1 MPRFYIEDFR
11 SLEKTPFSPR
21 ALYTRLGQVILSS
34 TSSRASLESADPETG
49 EYRVVLTG
57 RLDLQ
62 SSRPHRW

>member
-11 SLEKTPFSPR
+11 SLEKAPFSPR
-21 ALYTRLGQVILSS
+21 LLYAKIGNVILSS
-34 TSSRASLESADPETG
+34 TQTQASLESANPETG

-62 SSRPHRW
+62 GSRLHRW

>member
-21 ALYTRLGQVILSS
+21 LLYAKLGQVILSS
-34 TSSRASLESADPETG
+34 TSTQASLESSNPQTG

-62 SSRPHRW
+62 GSRPHRW